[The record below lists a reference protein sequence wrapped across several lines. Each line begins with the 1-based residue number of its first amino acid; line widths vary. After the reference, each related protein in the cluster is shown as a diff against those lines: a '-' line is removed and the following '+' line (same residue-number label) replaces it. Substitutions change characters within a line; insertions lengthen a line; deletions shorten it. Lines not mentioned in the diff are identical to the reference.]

1 MKTTRT
7 FIIVLTFAC
16 VSLLVNA
23 QLSTNELPFSFRVE
37 NQHLFIQKN
46 AQINSYKALLPK
58 TVEELNTED
67 QENEGDN
74 ENVPPRFGYPI
85 PVNWDMTNA
94 GNWTVLTNGDKLWTM
109 EISSPN
115 ALSINLLYDKFWL
128 PEGTSLFLYSKDKKQ
143 YMGGFTSINNKG
155 DSINLKGFATGIIQG
170 SNVILE
176 YYQPAHISQ
185 TAIISICN
193 VVHGYKPIVAPA
205 ILTRSFGGSGNCQV
219 NINCPEGEDWQK
231 EKRAI
236 ALIVVNGFRYATGA
250 LLNTTANDKRPIFL
264 TADHCL
270 GGWGNYNIKY
280 DAVTNPNLNH
290 YMFYWNYES
299 PSCSRGGS
307 EPQILST
314 SGATILANNE
324 YSDFA
329 LLSLNEDPKNLSGYD
344 PYYLGWDRITSLSST
359 GVVGIHHP
367 SGDVKKIA
375 TSFNLPANTTP
386 YWRVNWSQTTN
397 GFSVTEGGSSGS
409 PLLTRNTHRV
419 IGQLFGGSDINC
431 NNPAADY
438 AIYGQFHL
446 SWDYGTNPQ
455 RRLKDWLDPNNTG
468 AQFVDGIPVPEPEP
482 DPDPYVIHIN
492 GSFYQLNC
500 PLLENQKVTVDHW
513 GGAYDVCK
521 NQEVVLEFTSNKKN
535 LTCSLWDGTGPFYL
549 QYFPRGDY
557 YTLSC
562 TPQSDI
568 FELSFTDGNITEYIA
583 FETQDY
589 YTISYSNSSQLIQID
604 INEDMARMKNSSSYK
619 VAIYNQTGS
628 LMKQVSMTNKTI
640 SKYYGVS
647 QWNLFHTPHG

>member
-1 MKTTRT
+1 MFVFQFT
-7 FIIVLTFAC
+7 
-16 VSLLVNA
+16 
-23 QLSTNELPFSFRVE
+23 LS
-37 NQHLFIQKN
+37 
-46 AQINSYKALLPK
+46 
-58 TVEELNTED
+58 
-67 QENEGDN
+67 
-74 ENVPPRFGYPI
+74 
-85 PVNWDMTNA
+85 
-94 GNWTVLTNGDKLWTM
+94 NGL
-109 EISSPN
+109 
-115 ALSINLLYDKFWL
+115 KF
-128 PEGTSLFLYSKDKKQ
+128 
-143 YMGGFTSINNKG
+143 
-155 DSINLKGFATGIIQG
+155 
-170 SNVILE
+170 
-176 YYQPAHISQ
+176 
-185 TAIISICN
+185 
-193 VVHGYKPIVAPA
+193 
-205 ILTRSFGGSGNCQV
+205 
-219 NINCPEGEDWQK
+219 
-231 EKRAI
+231 
-236 ALIVVNGFRYATGA
+236 
-250 LLNTTANDKRPIFL
+250 
-264 TADHCL
+264 
-270 GGWGNYNIKY
+270 NIKY

-628 LMKQVSMTNKTI
+628 LMKQVSMANKTI
-640 SKYYGVS
+640 SINTTEFPNGIYFIHLMDNTGEKIGS
-647 QWNLFHTPHG
+647 KKISISH

>member
-1 MKTTRT
+1 
-7 FIIVLTFAC
+7 
-16 VSLLVNA
+16 
-23 QLSTNELPFSFRVE
+23 
-37 NQHLFIQKN
+37 
-46 AQINSYKALLPK
+46 
-58 TVEELNTED
+58 
-67 QENEGDN
+67 
-74 ENVPPRFGYPI
+74 
-85 PVNWDMTNA
+85 
-94 GNWTVLTNGDKLWTM
+94 
-109 EISSPN
+109 
-115 ALSINLLYDKFWL
+115 
-128 PEGTSLFLYSKDKKQ
+128 
-143 YMGGFTSINNKG
+143 
-155 DSINLKGFATGIIQG
+155 
-170 SNVILE
+170 
-176 YYQPAHISQ
+176 
-185 TAIISICN
+185 
-193 VVHGYKPIVAPA
+193 
-205 ILTRSFGGSGNCQV
+205 
-219 NINCPEGEDWQK
+219 
-231 EKRAI
+231 
-236 ALIVVNGFRYATGA
+236 
-250 LLNTTANDKRPIFL
+250 
-264 TADHCL
+264 
-270 GGWGNYNIKY
+270 
-280 DAVTNPNLNH
+280 
-290 YMFYWNYES
+290 MFYWNYES

-307 EPQILST
+307 DPQILST
-314 SGATILANNE
+314 SGATILVNNE

-344 PYYLGWDRITSLSST
+344 PYYLGWDRATSLSST

-500 PLLENQKVTVDHW
+500 PLLANQTITINQW
-513 GGAYDVCK
+513 GGAYDVCR
-521 NQEVVLEFTSNKKN
+521 NQEVILEFTSNKKN
-535 LTCSLWDGTGPFYL
+535 LTCNLWDGTGPFYL
-549 QYFPRGDY
+549 RYSAKNDS
-557 YTLSC
+557 YTLTC

-628 LMKQVSMTNKTI
+628 LMKQVSMANKTI
-640 SKYYGVS
+640 SISTTKFPNGIYFIHLMDNTGEKIGS
-647 QWNLFHTPHG
+647 KKISISH